1 VASSPRDLLER
12 RILPGLVVSLARVS
26 WPARAGAAARRR
38 LGRQGE
44 VELFFSFD
52 DPCSAIAMI
61 DLSERLA
68 GRDARLVL
76 RPVVSRGIPGDP
88 AVKQKRRHAIVD
100 ARRLARRSGLA
111 LARSEPLSGKDT
123 GFLAGWVA
131 AAPPGPA
138 LQRFAIAAMR
148 RLWLEGD
155 GSVDEA
161 EHEASWRAELGSSP
175 PAAQGPG
182 AVARN
187 EALMKKRGPY
197 DVPAAWVHGRW
208 FFAHD
213 RPAQIAEWLDELG
226 WKAP

>member
-1 VASSPRDLLER
+1 MASSPRDVLER

-44 VELFFSFD
+44 LELFFSFD
-52 DPCSAIAMI
+52 DPCSAIALI

-76 RPVVSRGIPGDP
+76 RPVISRGIAGDP
-88 AVKQKRRHAIVD
+88 AVEQKRRYAIDD
-100 ARRLARRSGLA
+100 ARRLARRSGLT
-111 LARSEPLSGKDT
+111 LSRSEPLSAEDA

-138 LQRFAIAAMR
+138 LERFAIGAMR
-148 RLWLEGD
+148 RLWLEAD
-155 GSVDEA
+155 GSVDQA
-161 EHEASWRAELGSSP
+161 EQEASWRRELGSSP
-175 PAAQGPG
+175 PVGDGAA

-197 DVPAAWVHGRW
+197 DVPAAWIHGRW

-226 WKAP
+226 WRAR